1 MDQEKDPLLVRNY
14 ISKAQSFGS
23 KLVAFKKET
32 SLGTILGRVFDF
44 HFMGTTLL
52 KANSSTVWIIFLL

>member
-32 SLGTILGRVFDF
+32 SLGTIFGRGVGFPF
-44 HFMGTTLL
+44 YRS
-52 KANSSTVWIIFLL
+52 KPAEN